1 VCKTQGVALDPSPF
15 IVLLGQITPLPNPQ
29 VATGARARE
38 LLEVMDRLNASGSFS
53 SSLVGGG
60 GGWSSAISCPSLCW
74 EAVGRAGREGPLPP
88 ACPSPP

>member
-1 VCKTQGVALDPSPF
+1 MCKTQGVALDPSPF

-74 EAVGRAGREGPLPP
+74 EAVGRAGGEGPLPP
-88 ACPSPP
+88 ASPSPP